1 MPGGSFEGA
10 SIERSRLSGAAPYR
24 IRVRPSSSPFD
35 PSFSDDNERTQ
46 TGKQSKHR
54 RRLRNESSAEGVRA
68 GEDVKAYRSRSRL
81 ASQDAEQ
88 EKAGRGTGIVRVRE
102 DGLRSI
108 RKTSPGG
115 IEP

>member
-1 MPGGSFEGA
+1 MPGGSFEDT
-10 SIERSRLSGAAPYR
+10 SIERSRLIDAAPYR

-35 PSFSDDNERTQ
+35 PSFSDDNERSQ

-54 RRLRNESSAEGVRA
+54 GRLGNESSVEGVRA
-68 GEDVKAYRSRSRL
+68 AEDVKTYRSRSRL

-102 DGLRSI
+102 DRLRS
-108 RKTSPGG
+108 
-115 IEP
+115 